1 MRLIEMFELIKK
13 IADVYGATGRESAV
27 ADTIEAL
34 LKDKVD
40 SITRDAMGNLICEKR
55 GTDPGG
61 KRIMLSAHMDHIG
74 FIVAAVEKEGF
85 LRVAPV
91 GGIRVAYSHTRHVCF
106 ANGVQGVIVQEPVAD
121 NEKPVMK
128 HMFIDIGAADAE
140 EALSLVQLGDI
151 AVYAPDC
158 FRLGEYRVAAPAM
171 DDRIAC
177 ALLVSVMQQLGETKD
192 TVYAVFSTQE
202 EVGCRGAKTA
212 AYGINPDVGIA
223 LDVTGNGDT
232 PKTKLPSVKL
242 GDGAAVKIMDNG
254 SISSPEVV
262 SALLAAGEKA
272 GVKTQREVLPY
283 GGTDAMAMQTTR
295 SGVRVGTVSIPCR
308 YVHSAC
314 EVIDL
319 RDVDA
324 AEKLLLAYLQ

>member
-1 MRLIEMFELIKK
+1 MFKLIEKLTS
-13 IADVYGATGRESAV
+13 VYGASGRESAV
-27 ADTIEAL
+27 ADAIENL
-34 LKDKVD
+34 LKDHVD

-55 GTDPGG
+55 GTSPDG

-74 FIVAAVEKEGF
+74 FIVAGIEKEGY

-91 GGIRVAYSHTRHVCF
+91 GGIGIAVSRTRHVVF
-106 ANGVQGVIVQEPVAD
+106 GNGVHGVIVQEPIGEGETAAV
-121 NEKPVMK
+121 K
-128 HMFIDIGAADAE
+128 HLFIDVGAKDEA
-140 EALSLVQLGDI
+140 EALQMVQLGDI

-177 ALLVSVMQQLGETKD
+177 ALLVRVMQDLSKPKD
-192 TVYAVFSTQE
+192 TVIAVFSTQE

-212 AYGINPDVGIA
+212 AYAIEPDVGIA

-242 GDGAAVKIMDNG
+242 GQGAAIKIMDRG
-254 SISSPEVV
+254 SMSHPELVTD
-262 SALLAAGEKA
+262 LIAAAEKQQIPY
-272 GVKTQREVLPY
+272 QREVLPY
-283 GGTDAMAMQTTR
+283 GGTDASAMQLTR
-295 SGVRVGTVSIPCR
+295 GGVKAGTISIPCR

-314 EVIDL
+314 EMIDL
-319 RDVDA
+319 RDVEA
-324 AEKLLLAYLQ
+324 ARKLLLAYLA

>member
-1 MRLIEMFELIKK
+1 MFELIKK
-13 IADVYGATGRESAV
+13 LADVYGATGREGAV
-27 ADTIEAL
+27 ADVIEAL

-40 SITRDAMGNLICEKR
+40 VISRDALGNLICEKR
-55 GTDPGG
+55 GTDPNG

-74 FIVAAVEKEGF
+74 FIVAGVEKEGF

-91 GGIRVAYSHTRHVCF
+91 GGVGIAVSRTRHVVF
-106 ANGVQGVIVQEPVAD
+106 QNGVQGIIVQEPV
-121 NEKPVMK
+121 NEGVTPAMK
-128 HMFIDIGAADAE
+128 HMFIDIGAADE
-140 EALSLVQLGDI
+140 KEALSMIQLGDI

-158 FRLGEYRVAAPAM
+158 FRLGEHRVAAPAM

-177 ALLVSVMQQLGETKD
+177 ALLVRVMQELGETRD
-192 TVYAVFSTQE
+192 TVFAVFSTQE

-212 AYGINPDVGIA
+212 AYAINPDIGIA

-232 PKTKLPSVKL
+232 PNTKLPSVKL
-242 GDGAAVKIMDNG
+242 GEGAAIKIMDRG
-254 SISSPEVV
+254 SMSHPELVAELL
-262 SALLAAGEKA
+262 SAGQRA

-283 GGTDAMAMQTTR
+283 GGTDASAMQVTR
-295 SGVRVGTVSIPCR
+295 GGVKAGTISIPCR

-319 RDVDA
+319 RDVEA
-324 AEKLLLAYLQ
+324 ACELLKAYLQ